1 MTERL
6 KFFVAGFFIGIA
18 ELLPGIS
25 GSTVAVGFGIYDRII
40 KILSE
45 IRLKNFSYNIKSLNK
60 TFHLDLMLLLLISMV
75 FSVVFFSKAIL
86 YLFTNFNSA
95 FEISLSVVMILISLY
110 IIKDFIFE
118 KQRLFL
124 FIIIGAFF
132 GFVINQIPNLE
143 TSNNFVILVLM
154 GLIAFSF
161 FLVPG
166 ISGSAILLSLGSYKL
181 VIEAIA
187 ETNFTVLVPF
197 AIGSLIALYFLP
209 KIIFNLV
216 DKFNEKLMSFFSGL
230 IFVAGLSLV
239 F

>member
-75 FSVVFFSKAIL
+75 FSVIFFSKAIL

>member
-60 TFHLDLMLLLLISMV
+60 TFHLDLMLLLLISMA
-75 FSVVFFSKAIL
+75 FSVIFFSKAIL

-143 TSNNFVILVLM
+143 TSNNFIILVLM

-216 DKFNEKLMSFFSGL
+216 DKFNEQLMSFFSGL